1 MPNGK
6 TPKELGY
13 ETQDVGWPLILW
25 SLGGLTV
32 FTVIS
37 VFALLGIFSERGKVP
52 LASDAPAPVE
62 TAVKRPIPAGPLLQ
76 PKPPVDMAE
85 YKTNALTHLNTYG
98 WVDEEAGK
106 VHVPIDHAIQMA
118 LEIENEFPTG
128 VPETPPADE
137 SAEEQ
142 APAATESTDAT
153 PAEDAA

>member
-13 ETQDVGWPLILW
+13 ETADVGWPFILW

-32 FTVIS
+32 LTVIA
-37 VFALLGIFSERGKVP
+37 VFALLAMFSARDKMPAVKE
-52 LASDAPAPVE
+52 APAPLA
-62 TAVKRPIPAGPLLQ
+62 TAAERPIPAGPLLQ
-76 PKPPVDMAE
+76 PLPPVDMAE

-106 VHVPIDHAIQMA
+106 VHIPIDHAIDLA
-118 LEIENEFPTG
+118 LERGFPTG
-128 VPETPPADE
+128 IPEAPAEEPAEAAPADADA
-137 SAEEQ
+137 AE
-142 APAATESTDAT
+142 AT